1 MQLRLLLHTHLP
13 THSSISRST
22 SWSVCAT
29 QFSRVALKCLSS
41 RPSLKSAIIHLEEHD
56 SRCTDTNCRLE
67 CYQEQNGAMALHVS
81 AQVNGTGTPTP
92 TPAEEEQLY
101 TKLLRLQDDVL
112 HDRHPTLKLPPAAI
126 EQLKATLAG
135 LYAPA
140 VVADQSI
147 ASSSTLANGAAFNA
161 NAATN
166 HAQPVS
172 TPAATVP
179 TFPRLPGLQTP
190 QQSLLTNGNGNG
202 NVHPPALKPSSSGL
216 DPIFLE
222 KSDSLV
228 RAEGQL
234 KRQRIERDLQ
244 AQFEQRKHT
253 ARDKDQGA
261 DAPSMLNV
269 ESIYTGSLARETH
282 VSGLKPVERAGSD
295 TSFDENDYYSS
306 QVQSASFTA
315 DYDDPH
321 PSFSTKA
328 AGKQPAMARDT
339 LSQSSKDRPHVYNTR
354 PEPAY
359 EVEDDEDDDEYEP
372 PDPATFGGYGDD
384 IGGPDE
390 GQITPEDDDEDY
402 EPGEITQE
410 SNVPTPYY
418 QQSTQP
424 VPVIRN
430 HLTHIAAPQP
440 NRVSPLA
447 TAKGPS
453 LELELVNGR
462 PEIVKPRHAG
472 PSRVSTASPV
482 NGAGVNSKKK
492 RSKKRKR
499 DNQPEPAGRSKRK
512 RDKQNGTQDAA
523 YQQVP
528 RIKDEPVSPPPI
540 DATVPEAPQ
549 YAQRPAHYRP
559 TEVDLSTPTYAPQ
572 HVQYVQEASHPS
584 GLRYEYAP
592 PTSPA
597 VARIAS
603 PGGYRPAQ
611 KDNQDLRRVASLH
624 HARRPASPGHR
635 AYSPAPQRTVTASYA
650 DPRMPA
656 PPPEPQQVRYYEQP
670 GEAVTYVRER
680 SPPRLQEYHDP
691 YSARAQS
698 PAAMPPPP
706 PAAAAPP
713 RRIVVDQYGNRYY
726 AADPEP
732 APPISRA
739 SVAPVDR
746 RAPEPGYERAPSR
759 MATAYGTTS
768 QAVVYEQADARM
780 APPPP
785 RRQYQDEQTVRYVD
799 ANGYPVQQYGTRSEA
814 RYMETPTS
822 PFYQA
827 APTSRYDMAPPS
839 APQARQASPVYAP
852 PARSYSVRPEAPL
865 APQAYERQ
873 ASVAPVQYVRQEAP
887 PPARALSVVPGYEQ
901 ARTSSY
907 APAPQ
912 AVQYVD
918 QYGRPIYPSEVRQ
931 APAPEYRY
939 Q

>member
-1 MQLRLLLHTHLP
+1 
-13 THSSISRST
+13 
-22 SWSVCAT
+22 
-29 QFSRVALKCLSS
+29 
-41 RPSLKSAIIHLEEHD
+41 
-56 SRCTDTNCRLE
+56 
-67 CYQEQNGAMALHVS
+67 MALHVS
-81 AQVNGTGTPTP
+81 AQVNGAVTP

-140 VVADQSI
+140 VVADQAI
-147 ASSSTLANGAAFNA
+147 ASSSALANGAAFNA
-161 NAATN
+161 NAATD
-166 HAQPVS
+166 HAQPIS
-172 TPAATVP
+172 TPTATVP
-179 TFPRLPGLQTP
+179 TFPGLPGLQTP
-190 QQSLLTNGNGNG
+190 QQSFVSNS

-282 VSGLKPVERAGSD
+282 VSGLKPVEKAGSD

-306 QVQSASFTA
+306 QVQSDWSSPDSASKGSDRGVGASFTA
-315 DYDDPH
+315 DYDGSN

-328 AGKQPAMARDT
+328 AGKQPAMARDA

-372 PDPATFGGYGDD
+372 PDPAAFGGYGDD
-384 IGGPDE
+384 IGGPEE

-418 QQSTQP
+418 PQPTQT

-447 TAKGPS
+447 TAKGPN

-492 RSKKRKR
+492 RNKKRKR
-499 DNQPEPAGRSKRK
+499 DNQPEPAGRNKRK

-528 RIKDEPVSPPPI
+528 RIKDEPVSPPPF
-540 DATVPEAPQ
+540 DATIPEAPQ

-559 TEVDLSTPTYAPQ
+559 TEIDLSTPTYAPQ
-572 HVQYVQEASHPS
+572 HVQYVQEAPRPS

-597 VARIAS
+597 AARIAS

-611 KDNQDLRRVASLH
+611 KDNQDLRRVASMH

-635 AYSPAPQRTVTASYA
+635 AYSPAPQRTVSASYA
-650 DPRMPA
+650 DPRMTA
-656 PPPEPQQVRYYEQP
+656 PPPEPQQLRYYDQP
-670 GEAVTYVRER
+670 GEAVAYVRER

-698 PAAMPPPP
+698 PAAMPPPS
-706 PAAAAPP
+706 APP
-713 RRIVVDQYGNRYY
+713 RRIVVDQYGQRYY

-732 APPISRA
+732 APAISRA

-759 MATAYGTTS
+759 MATAYGSTS
-768 QAVVYEQADARM
+768 QATVYEQPDARM

-785 RRQYQDEQTVRYVD
+785 RRQYQDEQAVRYVD
-799 ANGYPVQQYGTRSEA
+799 ANGYPIQQYGSRPEV
-814 RYMETPTS
+814 RYMEAPTS
-822 PFYQA
+822 PLYQA
-827 APTSRYDMAPPS
+827 APTSRYDMAPTP
-839 APQARQASPVYAP
+839 APPAREQTSPVYAP
-852 PARSYSVRPEAPL
+852 PTRSYSVRPEAPP
-865 APQAYERQ
+865 APQAYDRQ

-887 PPARALSVVPGYEQ
+887 PPARAMSVMPGYEQ
-901 ARTSSY
+901 PRTSSY

-931 APAPEYRY
+931 VPAPEYRY

>member
-1 MQLRLLLHTHLP
+1 
-13 THSSISRST
+13 
-22 SWSVCAT
+22 
-29 QFSRVALKCLSS
+29 
-41 RPSLKSAIIHLEEHD
+41 
-56 SRCTDTNCRLE
+56 
-67 CYQEQNGAMALHVS
+67 MARHVS
-81 AQVNGTGTPTP
+81 AQVNGTVTP

-140 VVADQSI
+140 VVADQAT
-147 ASSSTLANGAAFNA
+147 ASSGTLANGAAFNA

-166 HAQPVS
+166 HAQPLS
-172 TPAATVP
+172 TPTATGP
-179 TFPRLPGLQTP
+179 TFPGLPGLQTP
-190 QQSLLTNGNGNG
+190 HRSFVSNG

-261 DAPSMLNV
+261 DGPSMLNV
-269 ESIYTGSLARETH
+269 ESIYMGSLARETH

-306 QVQSASFTA
+306 QVQSDWSSPDSASASFAA
-315 DYDDPH
+315 DYDGSH
-321 PSFSTKA
+321 PSFSAKA

-339 LSQSSKDRPHVYNTR
+339 LSQSSKDRTHVDTTR

-384 IGGPDE
+384 IGGPE
-390 GQITPEDDDEDY
+390 HGQITPEDDDEDY

-447 TAKGPS
+447 TAKGPN

-462 PEIVKPRHAG
+462 PEIAKSRLAG

-492 RSKKRKR
+492 RNKKRKR
-499 DNQPEPAGRSKRK
+499 DNQPEPAGRNKRK
-512 RDKQNGTQDAA
+512 RDKQNGIQDAA

-528 RIKDEPVSPPPI
+528 RIKDEPVSPPPF
-540 DATVPEAPQ
+540 DATVPEAAQ
-549 YAQRPAHYRP
+549 YAQRPAHYRR

-572 HVQYVQEASHPS
+572 HVKYVQEAPRPS

-597 VARIAS
+597 VTRIAS

-635 AYSPAPQRTVTASYA
+635 AYSPAPQLTVSASYA
-650 DPRMPA
+650 DPRVTA

-670 GEAVTYVRER
+670 GEAVAYVRER

-691 YSARAQS
+691 YSGRAQS

-706 PAAAAPP
+706 SAPP

-732 APPISRA
+732 APSIPRA
-739 SVAPVDR
+739 SVAPLDR

-759 MATAYGTTS
+759 LATAY
-768 QAVVYEQADARM
+768 EQPDARTVPP
-780 APPPP
+780 PPPP

-814 RYMETPTS
+814 RYMEAPTS
-822 PFYQA
+822 PLYQA
-827 APTSRYDMAPPS
+827 ASTSRYDMAPPT

-852 PARSYSVRPEAPL
+852 PARSYSVRPEAPPG
-865 APQAYERQ
+865 PQAYDRQ
-873 ASVAPVQYVRQEAP
+873 ASVAPVQYVRQEAAP
-887 PPARALSVVPGYEQ
+887 SARAMSVLPGYEQ
-901 ARTSSY
+901 PRTSSY